1 VTLTR
6 RGFLASV
13 PAAALAAGIR
23 AQGEEGSGMCLAY
36 TSFAVRMLQ
45 GRDILK
51 STAAALPASAL
62 LDLCVRFGAHGA
74 QIDWSQI
81 ESHDPAALAALKDRA
96 DRDRLKLEL
105 SVPASCLE
113 SPQAYGDM
121 VKTATAL
128 GVTHV
133 RIALLYGRRYESF
146 KTRDEWTAWHAKW
159 AAQLQTM
166 KPVIESHPVVVGLEN
181 HKDHL
186 STELAALL
194 HSLNSARIGVCFD
207 FGNNLSLLEE
217 PQQTLETL
225 APFVVTTH
233 LKDMAVKPTADGF
246 ELSEVPLGE
255 GILPLAEMIATLR
268 AHRPD
273 VPMCLEMLTRDPLQ
287 VPYKTDRYW
296 IALDR
301 PAPQSLAAF
310 EHHVLSRASPN
321 PVPHITGLPPAD
333 QIALEDELV
342 RRCMEYGRRT
352 LQL

>member
-6 RGFLASV
+6 RAFLASV
-13 PAAALAAGIR
+13 PVAALATRLR
-23 AQGEEGSGMCLAY
+23 AEREGSGMCLAY

-51 STAAALPASAL
+51 STAAALPATAL

-74 QIDWSQI
+74 QIDWSQLDSR
-81 ESHDPAALAALKDRA
+81 EAEALAALKARA
-96 DRDRLKLEL
+96 DRDHLRVEL

-113 SPQAYGDM
+113 SPQAYTEM
-121 VKTATAL
+121 VKTAVAL

-159 AAQLQTM
+159 VAQLTTM
-166 KPVIESHPVVVGLEN
+166 KPVIEAHPIVVGLEN

-186 STELAALL
+186 STELATLL
-194 HSLNSARIGVCFD
+194 HGLDSEKIGVCFD
-207 FGNNLSLLEE
+207 FGNNISLLEE
-217 PQQTLETL
+217 PRQTLDTL

-233 LKDMAVKPTADGF
+233 LKDMAVKPTPDGF

-255 GILPLAEMIATLR
+255 GLLPLADMIATLR
-268 AHRPD
+268 RHRPD

-301 PAPQSLAAF
+301 PAPDALAAF
-310 EHHVLSRASPN
+310 EQHVLSKPSLRPL
-321 PVPHITGLPPAD
+321 PHISGLAPAD

-342 RRCMEYGRRT
+342 RRSMTYGRQT
-352 LQL
+352 LKL

>member
-1 VTLTR
+1 
-6 RGFLASV
+6 
-13 PAAALAAGIR
+13 
-23 AQGEEGSGMCLAY
+23 MCLAY

-74 QIDWSQI
+74 QIDWSQL
-81 ESHDPAALAALKDRA
+81 ESHEPQALAALKARA
-96 DRDRLKLEL
+96 DRDRLRLEL

-121 VKTATAL
+121 AKTAAAL

-159 AAQLQTM
+159 VAQLKAM
-166 KPVIESHPVVVGLEN
+166 KPVIDGHPLVVGLEN
-181 HKDHL
+181 HKDHT
-186 STELAALL
+186 SVELAALL
-194 HSLNSARIGVCFD
+194 HALDSPKIGVCFD
-207 FGNNLSLLEE
+207 FGNNISLLEE
-217 PQQTLETL
+217 PRQTLETL

-246 ELSEVPLGE
+246 DLSEVPLGE
-255 GILPLAEMIATLR
+255 GLLPLAEMIATLR
-268 AHRPD
+268 KHRPD
-273 VPMCLEMLTRDPLQ
+273 VPMCLEMLTRDPLR
-287 VPYKTDRYW
+287 VPYKTDGYW
-296 IALDR
+296 TAMDR
-301 PAPQSLAAF
+301 PAPAALAAF
-310 EHHVLSRASPN
+310 EEHVLSKAATAPL
-321 PVPHITGLPPAD
+321 PHITGLPPAD

-342 RRCMEYGRRT
+342 RRSMAYGRNV
-352 LQL
+352 LKL

>member
-1 VTLTR
+1 MTLTR
-6 RGFLASV
+6 RAFLASV
-13 PAAALAAGIR
+13 PVAALASRVR
-23 AQGEEGSGMCLAY
+23 AEREGSGMCLAY

-81 ESHDPAALAALKDRA
+81 ESHEPGPLAALKARA
-96 DRDRLKLEL
+96 DRDHLRLEL

-113 SPQAYGDM
+113 SPQAYADM

-128 GVTHV
+128 GVTDV

-159 AAQLQTM
+159 VAQLKTM
-166 KPVIESHPVVVGLEN
+166 KPVIEEHPVVVGLEN
-181 HKDHL
+181 HKDHTSL
-186 STELAALL
+186 EMADLL
-194 HSLNSARIGVCFD
+194 HMLDSRRIGVCFD
-207 FGNNLSLLEE
+207 FGNNISLLED
-217 PQQTLETL
+217 PRQTLETL

-255 GILPLAEMIATLR
+255 GLLPLADMIATLR
-268 AHRPD
+268 KHRPD

-296 IALDR
+296 TALDH
-301 PAPQSLAAF
+301 PAPHALATF
-310 EHHVLSRASPN
+310 EQHVLSKESAAPL
-321 PVPHITGLPPAD
+321 PHITGLAPAD

-342 RRCMEYGRRT
+342 RRSMEYGRNV
-352 LQL
+352 LKL

>member
-6 RGFLASV
+6 RAFLATT
-13 PAAALAAGIR
+13 PLIALAAR
-23 AQGEEGSGMCLAY
+23 ARAEGDGSGMCLAY

-81 ESHDPAALAALKDRA
+81 ESRESDALSALKAKA
-96 DRDRLKLEL
+96 DRDHLKLEL

-113 SPQAYGDM
+113 SPQAYAEM
-121 VKTATAL
+121 VKTALAL

-133 RIALLYGRRYESF
+133 RLALLYGRRYESF
-146 KTRDEWTAWHAKW
+146 KTREEWTAWHSKW
-159 AAQLQTM
+159 ETQLKAM
-166 KPVIESHPVVVGLEN
+166 KPVIEAHPIVVGLEN
-181 HKDHL
+181 HKDFR
-186 STELAALL
+186 SAEQAALL
-194 HSLNSARIGVCFD
+194 HSLDSPKIGVCFD
-207 FGNNLSLLEE
+207 FGNNISLLEE
-217 PQQTLETL
+217 PRQTLEAL

-233 LKDMAVKPTADGF
+233 LKDMAVKPTGDGF
-246 ELSEVPLGE
+246 ALSEVPLGE
-255 GILPLAEMIATLR
+255 GLLPLADMIATLR
-268 AHRPD
+268 THRPD

-296 IALDR
+296 VALDR
-301 PAPQSLAAF
+301 PSPDSLAAF
-310 EHHVLSRASPN
+310 EQHVLSKASTKEL
-321 PVPHITGLPPAD
+321 PHITGLAPAD

-342 RRCMEYGRRT
+342 RRSMEYGRAT
-352 LQL
+352 LKL